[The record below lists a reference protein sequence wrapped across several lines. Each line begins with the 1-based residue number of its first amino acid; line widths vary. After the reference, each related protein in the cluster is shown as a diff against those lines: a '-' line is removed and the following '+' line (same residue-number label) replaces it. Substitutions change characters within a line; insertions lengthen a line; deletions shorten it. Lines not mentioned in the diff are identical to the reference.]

1 MSVRTIYSKVRPGRA
16 LHAIADALAPGSGRT
31 DVSTPEQFLQASVV
45 PLRSGRVVAP
55 HTHAPRRDL
64 SCPPVTQ
71 ESWVVIRGKIR
82 VRLFDIDHSPLD
94 EQVLSAGCLLV
105 TYDGGHSLECIEEDT
120 VMLEFKNGPYEG
132 GVVQP
137 FSPAVP

>member
-1 MSVRTIYSKVRPGRA
+1 M
-16 LHAIADALAPGSGRT
+16 
-31 DVSTPEQFLQASVV
+31 
-45 PLRSGRVVAP
+45 
-55 HTHAPRRDL
+55 
-64 SCPPVTQ
+64 
-71 ESWVVIRGKIR
+71 IRGKIR